1 MVNVTYDSSGDL
13 ISSTGTVFNEGDIAW
28 TLASTALVWIMI
40 PGVGFFY
47 SGLLRRKNALNM
59 IYLSMMTVGVVSFQW
74 FFWGYSLAFS
84 ETASPY
90 IGNLKYFALQNV
102 LDQPSIGSVRV
113 PAIVFCVF
121 QLMFAAITPMI
132 AIGAVAE
139 RSRLGPL
146 VAFVF
151 AWSTLVYDPI
161 ACWTWNSQGW
171 SYVLGG
177 LDFAGGT
184 PVHISS
190 GTAALAISLYLGKRR
205 GYGTERL
212 AYKPH
217 NTTYVILGTVFL
229 WFGWFGFNG
238 GSALSA
244 NLRATQACIVTNLA
258 ASVGG
263 LTWMFWDYRL
273 ERKWSVVGF
282 CSGAISGLVAIT
294 PGSGYVGSPAA
305 VLFGFMAGTI
315 CNFATQLKFIFKYD
329 DTLDIF
335 ASHAIGGIV
344 GNVLTG
350 LFAQAS
356 VAGADGITMIPGGWL
371 DHNYRQLGIQLA
383 DSVSGLSY
391 SFVMT
396 TIILWIMHFIPGLRL
411 RCDEETEI
419 LGVDDA
425 EMGEFAYDYVGV
437 DIELIPRTEYNM
449 GATSGSREPQ
459 HTAATTSQIS
469 EEKDPKQ
476 AGGEEDVSRVQ

>member
-1 MVNVTYDSSGDL
+1 MVNATYDASGDL
-13 ISSTGTVFNEGDIAW
+13 YSSTGTIFNMGDIAW

-40 PGVGFFY
+40 PGNV
-47 SGLLRRKNALNM
+47 LNM
-59 IYLSMMTVGVVSFQW
+59 IYLSMMTVAMVFFQVQ
-74 FFWGYSLAFS
+74 
-84 ETASPY
+84 
-90 IGNLKYFALQNV
+90 YFALRNV
-102 LDQPSIGSVRV
+102 LNQPSIGSPRV

-121 QLMFAAITPMI
+121 QLMFAAITYVMISMVSYSEHSCNSSPMI
-132 AIGAVAE
+132 ALGAIAE

-146 VAFVF
+146 LAFVF
-151 AWSTLVYDPI
+151 IWSTLVYDPI

-217 NTTYVILGTVFL
+217 NTTYVILGMVFL
-229 WFGWFGFNG
+229 WFGFNG

-263 LTWMFWDYRL
+263 LTWMLWDYRL
-273 ERKWSVVGF
+273 ERKWSVVSF
-282 CSGAISGLVAIT
+282 CSGAIAGLVAIT
-294 PGSGYVGSPAA
+294 PGSGFVGSPAA
-305 VLFGFMAGTI
+305 VLFGFMAGTV

-335 ASHAIGGIV
+335 ASHAIGGIA

-356 VAGADGITMIPGGWL
+356 IASADGVVTIPGGWL
-371 DHNYRQLGIQLA
+371 DQNYRQLGIQLA

-396 TIILWIMHFIPGLRL
+396 TIILWVMHFIPGLRI

-425 EMGEFAYDYVGV
+425 EMGEFAYDYVALENEV
-437 DIELIPRTEYNM
+437 MPRSEYN
-449 GATSGSREPQ
+449 AASSGSREPQ
-459 HTAATTSQIS
+459 HTTATTSQIS
-469 EEKDPKQ
+469 EEKQ
-476 AGGEEDVSRVQ
+476 IGEEDVSRVQ